1 MKLTITLAGKNK
13 RYRHSISVRTL
24 VSATVLSS
32 IFMLV
37 SSRSTESVSED
48 IARVRLAQTEVNER
62 QKDVDAL
69 KQQTTVKLQALLSH
83 VAELSAQATLLD
95 EKGKQIATELGM
107 SAADLDAF
115 VPVSIPDNLQDD
127 PILYEIAKLE
137 QSLDLKS
144 QQLSMLESLVRGHHI
159 HEQSQ
164 LSGRPIESG
173 WLSSYYGMRADPFTG
188 EPTMHKGLDF
198 AGKAGENVVATAAGI
213 VTWAGDRYGYGQLV
227 EIDHGDGFVTRYGH
241 LAKILVKKGQ
251 VISLSETVGLMGNSG
266 RSTGTHLHY
275 EIRYQGKSLNPAKF
289 FKAAQHVQ
297 TI

>member
-1 MKLTITLAGKNK
+1 MKLTITLTGRNR

-37 SSRSTESVSED
+37 SSRSTESMSED
-48 IARVRLAQTEVNER
+48 IARVRLAQSQVNET
-62 QKDVDAL
+62 QHDVEAL
-69 KQQTTVKLQALLSH
+69 KQQTTTKLNTLLSH
-83 VAELSAQATLLD
+83 IAELSAQVSMLD

-127 PILYEIAKLE
+127 PILNEISKLQ
-137 QSLDLKS
+137 QSLDQKS

-188 EPTMHKGLDF
+188 EPAMHKGLDF
-198 AGKAGENVVATAAGI
+198 AGKAGNDVLATAAGI
-213 VTWAGDRYGYGQLV
+213 VTWAGERGGYGQLV
-227 EIDHGDGFVTRYGH
+227 EIEHGDGYKTRYGH
-241 LAKILVKKGQ
+241 NQSLKVSVGDVVTKGQ
-251 VISLSETVGLMGNSG
+251 PIAVMGNSG
-266 RSTGTHLHY
+266 RSTGAHVHY
-275 EIRYQGKSLNPAKF
+275 EVIRDGKQIDPLPYVYK
-289 FKAAQHVQ
+289 K
-297 TI
+297 